1 MSVPKAKARPQI
13 TMIFPELDQN
23 GDHGKMLSKFEF
35 KGMVNGGYT
44 IKGKLVDP
52 NFNILN
58 KLVDSGYFKNS
69 RTKPVLV
76 RFQIRWGTKE
86 ETSFPETATK
96 EQIAYLISLKATGEQ
111 SADNGILEF
120 IAMDPPSWLLNMG
133 DGNGGVYK
141 GRVSDAIKQVVN
153 EYAPGIELQISRTID
168 SKEGKW
174 WMMRQDPK
182 TFISSLFDWS
192 SSVTKDKTQWIFTPD
207 GNSLVI
213 KEQAELISKQRG
225 FYRFMEQ
232 NDHDTIRN
240 WEFLADNALSV
251 VQTKLITQGISA
263 VSGQYLDRITDKD
276 EEKVFAKDNNTAN
289 KKIANIKSD
298 QGFTKPPDDSLL
310 RSWWDKPQKVG
321 WSSVATIPE
330 VYSAGDLGLR
340 YDEYI
345 DGRPRAMWLNLVNAL
360 MRVKIECVGH
370 GEWSS
375 CEGLGID
382 TAFIKWTS
390 AKTSS
395 DADNADK
402 PFWWMSGNWL
412 VYGFHHRIQRGFW
425 FTDLYLARFDHD
437 SVSQKVGGSGGS

>member
-276 EEKVFAKDNNTAN
+276 EEK
-289 KKIANIKSD
+289 S
-298 QGFTKPPDDSLL
+298 S
-310 RSWWDKPQKVG
+310 QKT
-321 WSSVATIPE
+321 TIPRIRRSPISSQIKALQNHQMIL
-330 VYSAGDLGLR
+330 YCGAGGINLKKS
-340 YDEYI
+340 
-345 DGRPRAMWLNLVNAL
+345 DGRPW
-360 MRVKIECVGH
+360 
-370 GEWSS
+370 
-375 CEGLGID
+375 
-382 TAFIKWTS
+382 
-390 AKTSS
+390 
-395 DADNADK
+395 
-402 PFWWMSGNWL
+402 
-412 VYGFHHRIQRGFW
+412 QQ
-425 FTDLYLARFDHD
+425 
-437 SVSQKVGGSGGS
+437 SQKSIQQEILDFDTTSISMVAREPCGSILSTR